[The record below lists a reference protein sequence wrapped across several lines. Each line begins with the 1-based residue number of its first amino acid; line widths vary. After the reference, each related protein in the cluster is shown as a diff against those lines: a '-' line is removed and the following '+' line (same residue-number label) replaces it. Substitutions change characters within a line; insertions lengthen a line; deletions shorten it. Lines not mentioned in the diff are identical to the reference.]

1 MEPGGETAGVIGIE
15 RIAIGRNERRGK
27 TGVLGSG
34 MELGEM
40 VFFFGVIER
49 IATGGKNNGFSG
61 YEQ

>member
-1 MEPGGETAGVIGIE
+1 VEPGGEAAGVINIK

-40 VFFFGVIER
+40 VFFF
-49 IATGGKNNGFSG
+49 
-61 YEQ
+61 

>member
-1 MEPGGETAGVIGIE
+1 MMICVEPGGETAGVIGIE

-40 VFFFGVIER
+40 FFF
-49 IATGGKNNGFSG
+49 F
-61 YEQ
+61 

>member
-15 RIAIGRNERRGK
+15 RIVIGRNERRGK

-40 VFFFGVIER
+40 FFF
-49 IATGGKNNGFSG
+49 F
-61 YEQ
+61 

>member
-15 RIAIGRNERRGK
+15 RIAIGRNNKEREDRG
-27 TGVLGSG
+27 LGSG

>member
-1 MEPGGETAGVIGIE
+1 MEPGGEAAGVIGIE
-15 RIAIGRNERRGK
+15 RIATARKERRGK

-40 VFFFGVIER
+40 VFFFGGIER